1 MRTDHRP
8 NWLRKFQ
15 TFVNQIYID
24 HYVRPHLDASGIDLR
39 VINPG
44 HLEISG
50 KGIKLGDHVHVM
62 ALADKPVRLAVFENL
77 GEISIGD
84 YGVINPGVRIS
95 SANSITI
102 GDSCLLAMNCYL
114 SDADWHDIQHRIYA
128 PGNTAPIVLKDNV
141 WIGDSA
147 LITKGVTIG
156 ENSIVGAYSVV
167 TKDVPANSIVV
178 GNPARVVKEMPTE
191 NLTSRKALFTGDQP
205 YHEFEEQYFGEKLA
219 DNSILGWLSSFLK
232 PGKDV

>member
-1 MRTDHRP
+1 MRKDHRP

-50 KGIKLGDHVHVM
+50 TGIKLGDHVHVM

-114 SDADWHDIQHRIYA
+114 SDADWHDVDHRIFA
-128 PGNTAPIVLKDNV
+128 PGKTRAINIGDNV
-141 WIGDSA
+141 WLGDGVRV
-147 LITKGVTIG
+147 LKGVTIG
-156 ENSIVGAYSVV
+156 DNTIVGAGSVV
-167 TKDVPANSIVV
+167 TKSLPDES
-178 GNPARVVKEMPTE
+178 
-191 NLTSRKALFTGDQP
+191 
-205 YHEFEEQYFGEKLA
+205 
-219 DNSILGWLSSFLK
+219 
-232 PGKDV
+232 

>member
-1 MRTDHRP
+1 MRKDHRP

-44 HLEISG
+44 YLEISG
-50 KGIKLGDHVHVM
+50 TGIKLGDHVHVM

-147 LITKGVTIG
+147 LITKGVFFKMKG
-156 ENSIVGAYSVV
+156 
-167 TKDVPANSIVV
+167 
-178 GNPARVVKEMPTE
+178 
-191 NLTSRKALFTGDQP
+191 LFP
-205 YHEFEEQYFGEKLA
+205 
-219 DNSILGWLSSFLK
+219 
-232 PGKDV
+232 